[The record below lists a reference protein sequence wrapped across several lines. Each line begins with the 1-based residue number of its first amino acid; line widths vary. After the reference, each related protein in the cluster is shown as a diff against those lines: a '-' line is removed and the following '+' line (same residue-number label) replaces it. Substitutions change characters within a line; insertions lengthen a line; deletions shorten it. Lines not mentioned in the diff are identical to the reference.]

1 MSPRRIFLGI
11 TLLTTFLSGCVG
23 ASPTPLPTE
32 PPPAS
37 TPIPPNP
44 PAVLQL
50 PPATATIRPTS
61 TADGTLTAGPSP
73 TLPPPIERPFL
84 MQIDRISV
92 VVGRGILLE
101 GRVANGT
108 LQTGGSVEILTLTGN
123 IINPS
128 LLAILISNTPRNQV
142 SVGDFASVL
151 VGGID
156 ATGLSPG
163 MLLVKAGEFES
174 YQEALLQIR

>member
-1 MSPRRIFLGI
+1 
-11 TLLTTFLSGCVG
+11 
-23 ASPTPLPTE
+23 
-32 PPPAS
+32 
-37 TPIPPNP
+37 
-44 PAVLQL
+44 
-50 PPATATIRPTS
+50 
-61 TADGTLTAGPSP
+61 
-73 TLPPPIERPFL
+73 
-84 MQIDRISV
+84 SV

-108 LQTGGSVEILTLTGN
+108 LQTGGSVEILTSTGN

-142 SVGDFASVL
+142 SVGDFASIL

-174 YQEALLQIR
+174 YQEALLQLQ

>member
-1 MSPRRIFLGI
+1 MSRRQFLLAL
-11 TLLTTFLSGCVG
+11 TLTKTVFSGCVG
-23 ASPTPLPTE
+23 ASPTPLPTD
-32 PPPAS
+32 PPLAS

-44 PAVLQL
+44 PAVIQ
-50 PPATATIRPTS
+50 PQPAIATVRPTS
-61 TADGTLTAGPSP
+61 TEDGTLTPGPSP
-73 TLPPPIERPFL
+73 TLPPPIDRPFL
-84 MQIDRISV
+84 MRIDRISV

-108 LQTGGSVEILTLTGN
+108 LQTGGSVEILTPTGN

-142 SVGDFASVL
+142 SVGDFAIIL

-174 YQEALLQIR
+174 YQEALLQLQ